1 MWVILYISEPTFQQD
16 LETHERYWQLAK
28 KVLIMLKLMDAL
40 YILYTN
46 DALQRLKY
54 IDDKDHIVLQVDVH
68 KMTCK
73 QARQYINNII
83 NLSDSP
89 MRLAIIHGYNHGTAI
104 SDLVRT
110 RLKNGRIMKRVIHE
124 NNRGVTYL
132 DVS

>member
-1 MWVILYISEPTFQQD
+1 
-16 LETHERYWQLAK
+16 
-28 KVLIMLKLMDAL
+28 MLKLMDAL